1 MARKKNAKSKANQ
14 TTTFQQ
20 KNDANISATVWPT
33 GKAAAAEV
41 TSCLVETRQSQKSQ
55 SSSNK

>member
-20 KNDANISATVWPT
+20 KNDANVSATIWPT
-33 GKAAAAEV
+33 GKAAAAEA
-41 TSCLVETRQSQKSQ
+41 TSCLVETRQSRKL
-55 SSSNK
+55 